1 SDRNFRRQ
9 SNGRL
14 RSLKSSRE
22 LVSGHQRAFSSLDP
36 RAAGRQ
42 CWRELLLLR
51 ARLTS
56 SRSRVPSSSASG
68 LENQRR
74 ASARS
79 LGKVAALPHPLFSLT
94 SSTRLLPREEWA
106 PMTAGLLST

>member
-1 SDRNFRRQ
+1 MAGRTTIVIAHRLSTVREAHAIVVFFFSSRR
-9 SNGRL
+9 RHT
-14 RSLKSSRE
+14 RSLRDWSSD
-22 LVSGHQRAFSSLDP
+22 VCSSDL
-36 RAAGRQ
+36 
-42 CWRELLLLR
+42 CWLEQLLLR

-79 LGKVAALPHPLFSLT
+79 LGKVAALPHPLFSST
-94 SSTRLLPREEWA
+94 SSTRLLLAEE
-106 PMTAGLLST
+106 